1 MLEVEPDD
9 GTGVTFGSVVLPYVE
24 VALDS
29 HVFHTERVVSHLRTR
44 GACQRLSYP
53 SQSFYVLWVLILVAK
68 TVSMTKVYQ
77 LSGLH
82 AVYNSNG

>member
-9 GTGVTFGSVVLPYVE
+9 RTGVTFGSVVLPYVE

-44 GACQRLSYP
+44 GACQRFAYP
-53 SQSFYVLWVLILVAK
+53 PQSFYFLWVLILLAK
-68 TVSMTKVYQ
+68 TVSMAKAYQ

-82 AVYNSNG
+82 AVYNSNA